1 MADVNLGDLGTDHE
15 VAHALD
21 LIVRNGR
28 RDPRD
33 EVVGLALDYLHAM
46 IPANS
51 RARAL
56 LLILTDNLDSYR
68 RGLWSGAASITDFEP
83 VADTAHLLRN
93 WLDTAGLPRITRPR
107 TAGELAEF
115 AVALGVRGDWHEP
128 DEQGICARPVVKP
141 TSPRLAVT
149 DGTLDNAGHSVLE
162 QTVVIYQ
169 DRMPVAEVALATL
182 FAWACDAGRPGPTP
196 PAAGLA
202 VIDDAATQAA

>member
-1 MADVNLGDLGTDHE
+1 MADVNVGDLGTDRE

-51 RARAL
+51 HARAL

-68 RGLWSGAASITDFEP
+68 RGLWSGASGITDFEP
-83 VADTAHLLRN
+83 VADTVHLLRD
-93 WLDTAGLPRITRPR
+93 WLDAAGLPCITRPC
-107 TAGELAEF
+107 TVAELAEL
-115 AVALGVRGDWHEP
+115 AAALGLRGDWHEP

-141 TSPRLAVT
+141 TSPRFAVSG
-149 DGTLDNAGHSVLE
+149 GTFDNTGHSVLE

-196 PAAGLA
+196 PTAGLA
-202 VIDDAATQAA
+202 VIGDAAAQAA